1 MQTCIIC
8 SISFELTSQ
17 TFEQRLIDDND
28 FCPHCFKEIMDAEYD
43 NDFELD
49 LRAAAQKIV

>member
-1 MQTCIIC
+1 MC